1 MSRKYRGQ
9 SDTGTTQGFSIMIG
23 LVEMFIGFL
32 GSISFLPARNS
43 IFWVLPRPVESLTA
57 MNRMMG
63 IVMLIVVILNS
74 ISLWLTFKKTQG
86 KELIFGSMVASIFAA
101 LAHIIYTLII
111 IVYFNSSFVFNS
123 LRTYEFLGAGL
134 FFLLVAVSRIRQFIP
149 IKIKGKRSYMI
160 APVISIPL
168 LIAAILYPFYWLFQ
182 DEGYGNYQK
191 DRFSVNTEC
200 ENTQFNSMNEAVV
213 IDDTVYCVI
222 RGKTLDEPD
231 ELIKVTPDGSVEV
244 MDSSDTIM
252 CEILVSHGNDIY
264 YRKKIS
270 EDEFAFCILNVVSGN
285 INMHTADELAPEYE
299 EVFNS
304 YSGLF
309 GVRDGKLIFNVG
321 SGIYSVELNDGDID
335 VSTLAS
341 YVPGVEL
348 GFGNRRMTFY
358 NMFVHEYGYFE
369 YYGPLIVGDLK
380 ILDGRMLNRGDY
392 GYGYHG
398 AYSIYSF
405 DRDADSSHD
414 SCINQ
419 ISSVCSYTA
428 YNGSVYYV
436 QYENGRYGIY
446 SAGMDLS
453 SPVLLCEYDAP
464 DDKGDINT
472 SNINLIASDSYLVF
486 IDGEQVET
494 ISL

>member
-1 MSRKYRGQ
+1 
-9 SDTGTTQGFSIMIG
+9 
-23 LVEMFIGFL
+23 
-32 GSISFLPARNS
+32 
-43 IFWVLPRPVESLTA
+43 
-57 MNRMMG
+57 
-63 IVMLIVVILNS
+63 
-74 ISLWLTFKKTQG
+74 
-86 KELIFGSMVASIFAA
+86 
-101 LAHIIYTLII
+101 
-111 IVYFNSSFVFNS
+111 
-123 LRTYEFLGAGL
+123 
-134 FFLLVAVSRIRQFIP
+134 
-149 IKIKGKRSYMI
+149 
-160 APVISIPL
+160 
-168 LIAAILYPFYWLFQ
+168 
-182 DEGYGNYQK
+182 
-191 DRFSVNTEC
+191 
-200 ENTQFNSMNEAVV
+200 
-213 IDDTVYCVI
+213 
-222 RGKTLDEPD
+222 
-231 ELIKVTPDGSVEV
+231 
-244 MDSSDTIM
+244 
-252 CEILVSHGNDIY
+252 
-264 YRKKIS
+264 
-270 EDEFAFCILNVVSGN
+270 
-285 INMHTADELAPEYE
+285 
-299 EVFNS
+299 
-304 YSGLF
+304 
-309 GVRDGKLIFNVG
+309 LIFNVG

-369 YYGPLIVGDLK
+369 YYGSLIVGDLK

-494 ISL
+494 VLL